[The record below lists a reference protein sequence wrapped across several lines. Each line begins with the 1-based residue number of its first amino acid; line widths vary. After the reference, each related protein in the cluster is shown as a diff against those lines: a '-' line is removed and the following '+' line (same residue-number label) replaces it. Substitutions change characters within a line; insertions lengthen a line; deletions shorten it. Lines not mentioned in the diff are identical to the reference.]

1 MRTFVYISKKV
12 WYNNKGGKMYC
23 CIDLKSFF
31 ASAECAERNL
41 DASKINLVV
50 ADPDRKGGSICLA
63 ISPALK
69 DKGVKNRCRIYEI
82 PSDFNYIIAKP
93 RMRLYMEKSAEIF
106 SIYLKYV
113 SPEDMHIYSVDE
125 CFIDLTDYE
134 KFYNKTPIELAKM
147 LIGEVYA
154 QTKIRATVGLG
165 TNLFLAKVALD
176 ITAKHSPDFIG
187 VLDEKTF
194 KETIWFHRPI
204 TDVWNVGRGIANRL
218 ERMGI
223 YDLHGITETPENVL
237 YKEFG
242 INAELLI
249 DHAHG
254 IEPCTIKDIHAYR
267 SKSNSI
273 SNGQILFRDYEFDEA
288 KIILREMVD
297 NLCLELIEK
306 DMVTNSISL
315 SVGYADRDKKHTGGT
330 IKLGTYTSSIKK
342 ITDKFLEYF
351 EKTADRSSKIR
362 KINIGLNGII
372 ESAYR
377 VYDMFTDVNAEEKE
391 SKLNKTV
398 INIKHKYGK
407 NSLLK
412 GTSFED
418 CATAKSRNRMIG
430 GHNGGEN
437 D

>member
-1 MRTFVYISKKV
+1 
-12 WYNNKGGKMYC
+12 MYC

-41 DASKINLVV
+41 DASKVNLVV

-63 ISPALK
+63 VSPALK

-82 PSDFNYIIAKP
+82 PENINYIIAKP
-93 RMRLYMEKSAEIF
+93 RMKLYMEKSAEIF

-125 CFIDLTDYE
+125 CFIDFKDYE
-134 KFYNKTPIELAKM
+134 KLYNKTPIELSKM
-147 LIGEVYA
+147 LIGDVYN
-154 QTKIRATVGLG
+154 QTGIRATVGIG

-187 VLDEKTF
+187 VLDEERF
-194 KETIWFHRPI
+194 KKTIWYHRPI
-204 TDVWNVGRGIANRL
+204 TDVWNVGKGIAKRL
-218 ERMGI
+218 ERMGV
-223 YDLHGITETPENVL
+223 YDLHGITETPEKVL

-254 IEPCTIKDIHAYR
+254 IEPCTIKDIHSYR
-267 SKSNSI
+267 SKSRSI
-273 SNGQILFRDYEFDEA
+273 SNGQILFRDYEFEEA
-288 KIILREMVD
+288 KVILKEMVD
-297 NLCLELIEK
+297 ALSLELIEK

-315 SVGYADRDKKHTGGT
+315 SVGYADREKKATGGT
-330 IKLGTYTSSIKK
+330 IKLSGYTSSIKK
-342 ITDKFLEYF
+342 LTEKFIEYYC
-351 EKTADRSSKIR
+351 KTADRNAKIR
-362 KINIGLNGII
+362 KINIGLNGVI

-398 INIKHKYGK
+398 IGIKNKYGK

-412 GTSFED
+412 GTSFES